1 MDIKLIHSWS
11 VDELVERAVRT
22 GMAGQSAESMSS
34 ADEGR
39 LDRQPQEMP
48 A

>member
-1 MDIKLIHSWS
+1 MDIKLIHNWS
-11 VDELVERAVRT
+11 VGVVVERAVRT

>member
-1 MDIKLIHSWS
+1 MDIKLIHNWS
-11 VDELVERAVRT
+11 VDELERAVRT

>member
-1 MDIKLIHSWS
+1 MDIKLIHNWS
-11 VDELVERAVRT
+11 VGVVVERAVRT

-39 LDRQPQEMP
+39 LDRQP
-48 A
+48 

>member
-1 MDIKLIHSWS
+1 MDIKLIHNWS
-11 VDELVERAVRT
+11 VGLLVERAVRT

-34 ADEGR
+34 AVEGR